1 MFKATVLLAVIL
13 ATGIFFSTTS
23 VSAQPDF
30 DAFWTKFKAAVASRD
45 KAAVANMTKFP
56 LNMPYGVRDVRTR
69 AEFLK
74 RYDRIINMEADAS
87 RCFKVTKPDK
97 DEKGYSVSCT
107 FKENPESSP
116 DRPIEYY
123 FVKTKT
129 GWKFAGMDNI
139 NE

>member
-1 MFKATVLLAVIL
+1 MFKATVLLAGIL
-13 ATGIFFSTTS
+13 ATAISFSTPS

-30 DAFWTKFKAAVASRD
+30 EAFWTKFKTAVASRD

-87 RCFKVTKPDK
+87 RCFKVTKPEK
-97 DEKGYSVSCT
+97 DGKSYGVWCT
-107 FKENPESSP
+107 FKENPESS
-116 DRPIEYY
+116 DNRPIQYS

-129 GWKFAGMDNI
+129 GWKFAGLDNI